1 MLEYASQGSLFS
13 FVRKNKDLGRARLF
27 ALFEQ
32 VCRGVAYLHRRN
44 IIHRDIK
51 PENILVDSFGNA
63 KLCDFGWSA
72 VNRPS
77 RKTFCGT
84 YEYMAPEIFE
94 NKRYNEKVDIWSIGI
109 LLYELLHGHSP
120 FKGATVLDIY
130 KNIVAGRLSFKSSV
144 DLRAQHLIRW
154 ILRREMAQRP
164 NIEQI
169 FEHDYMKANSRGKV
183 RTQKSGSNGQSQKRG
198 QEHKARM
205 GLQARLENPK
215 KKQEVKSRVRSSQ
228 NETRLDKKE
237 KIRKEQNRVR
247 SNTGNECKPNRNPRP
262 QKQNRANISNS
273 QVPKTNNPIKQ
284 RKHSKSR
291 KKTTRSRSQSKNKL
305 TKKQQRKKLFRHNS
319 NVETSDLLGF
329 KKKRAGQ
336 QSRPAN
342 HQGFESSNEYALNE
356 ALSQSKLISN
366 HKKGKDSE
374 ETKANSNSN
383 KAGSLSLGRPI
394 RRPRSLRNALTLQK
408 INKLLNRKPSRT
420 PSKGVKNRGKKMSTQ
435 LNRALNFH
443 EYSGYGRGLGSGS
456 QKDLASS
463 GSESTFRKALGQK
476 FGSLS
481 SHKMSLNKYRFE
493 EYPMEQ
499 SAKNIS
505 LSSLVKQKANLTPK
519 LGGKMF
525 FLKGSGKTAPRPPQS
540 ETKIKIDFAR
550 LLGNLP
556 KSPRLPGQQK
566 GSRKKQYQSQHN
578 STKGRRASGH
588 ATPYYKTSNQEVDP
602 KKDRIK
608 RMLTENM
615 NFKTRPQ
622 NLSLRLDSSIDAVG
636 LRQRAVKS
644 RKNSLRALF
653 RSRKRSQSP
662 LNFSSQSKLLKR
674 NTKHSRNKPPL
685 NLDISLRSHHP
696 HTSSANHK
704 RHFSN
709 IIESQSVNAPGV
721 SLRQHMQRII
731 PKNQSSNISPNSRG
745 PNIHRTASKPR
756 KISKQ
761 LLAQDSREIT
771 PNCSKLKPSLPL
783 FQRTK
788 QKSLSGSRTKL
799 LSLSKT
805 STDNSRPARLKKLSI
820 LNLHNSQAGS
830 KIFRTQHSRDYCK
843 SSNSLSSML
852 LKKTGAGRRDLGFDQ
867 LRARRRKDGRVNM
880 SYVLPNQEQSDLSL
894 RENPYN
900 SYFQK

>member
-1 MLEYASQGSLFS
+1 M
-13 FVRKNKDLGRARLF
+13 
-27 ALFEQ
+27 
-32 VCRGVAYLHRRN
+32 
-44 IIHRDIK
+44 
-51 PENILVDSFGNA
+51 
-63 KLCDFGWSA
+63 
-72 VNRPS
+72 
-77 RKTFCGT
+77 
-84 YEYMAPEIFE
+84 
-94 NKRYNEKVDIWSIGI
+94 
-109 LLYELLHGHSP
+109 
-120 FKGATVLDIY
+120 LDIY
-130 KNIVAGRLSFKSSV
+130 KNIVAGRLSFKSTV

-169 FEHDYMKANSRGKV
+169 FEHDYMKANSRGKIRAQKSGGGTGPKV
-183 RTQKSGSNGQSQKRG
+183 QKSGSSGQTQKRG
-198 QEHKARM
+198 AEHKTRM
-205 GLQARLENPK
+205 GQQTRLEHPQ

-228 NETRLDKKE
+228 NEARLEPKE
-237 KIRKEQNRVR
+237 KQRKEQTRVR
-247 SNTGNECKPNRNPRP
+247 SNTGNEAKPNRNPRA
-262 QKQNRANISNS
+262 QKQNRTKISNS
-273 QVPKTNNPIKQ
+273 QVSKTSNALEQPKA
-284 RKHSKSR
+284 SKSR
-291 KKTTRSRSQSKNKL
+291 KKTTRSRSQNKNKQ

-319 NVETSDLLGF
+319 NVEGGDLLGF

-336 QSRPAN
+336 HSRPVN
-342 HQGFESSNEYALNE
+342 RQQYEGFECSNEYALNE
-356 ALSQSKLISN
+356 ALTQSKLRSN
-366 HKKGKDSE
+366 NKKGKDSE

-383 KAGSLSLGRPI
+383 NAGSLSLGRPI

-420 PSKGVKNRGKKMSTQ
+420 PSKGAKKRGKKMSTQ

-443 EYSGYGRGLGSGS
+443 EYSGYGRGPGSGS

-493 EYPMEQ
+493 EYPMDH

-505 LSSLVKQKANLTPK
+505 LSSLVKPKANLTPK
-519 LGGKMF
+519 LGAKMF
-525 FLKGSGKTAPRPPQS
+525 FLKGSGKTVPRPPQS
-540 ETKIKIDFAR
+540 ESKVKIDFAR

-578 STKGRRASGH
+578 STKGRRGSGH
-588 ATPYYKTSNQEVDP
+588 ATPYYKTSNQDIDP

-674 NTKHSRNKPPL
+674 NKKHSRNKPPL

-696 HTSSANHK
+696 HANSVNHK

-709 IIESQSVNAPGV
+709 IIESQSVNGPGV

-761 LLAQDSREIT
+761 HLAKNSREIT
-771 PNCSKLKPSLPL
+771 PNCPNLKPSLPL

-788 QKSLSGSRTKL
+788 QKSLSGSRSKL
-799 LSLSKT
+799 LSLSKA
-805 STDNSRPARLKKLSI
+805 SPDNSRPARLKKLSI

-830 KIFRTQHSRDYCK
+830 KIFRTQQSRDYCR

-852 LKKTGAGRRDLGFDQ
+852 LKKTGSGRRDLGFDQ